1 MRCSISSPA
10 IVTLAMV
17 TTALA
22 LAGAVGADN
31 GGVPFEASYSG
42 TCTFVSLIGPVITVD
57 CLVSGQGTHVGN
69 SSQDGLVHINV
80 LTGASTATST
90 VTAAN
95 GDEIFTTDTGTST
108 PLGGDET
115 AVSATE
121 IVTGGTGRFDGA
133 SGSFTL
139 AGTVNTVTEAISYTL
154 EGTISY

>member
-1 MRCSISSPA
+1 
-10 IVTLAMV
+10 
-17 TTALA
+17 
-22 LAGAVGADN
+22 
-31 GGVPFEASYSG
+31 
-42 TCTFVSLIGPVITVD
+42 
-57 CLVSGQGTHVGN
+57 
-69 SSQDGLVHINV
+69 
-80 LTGASTATST
+80 

-95 GDEIFTTDTGTST
+95 GDEIRTTDTGTST